1 MVFDRDDL
9 IKTYF
14 NNNEEFDSEEK
25 VEILREKLLGQE
37 GFDVLAYY

>member
-14 NNNEEFDSEEK
+14 NDSEEFDSEEK
-25 VEILREKLLGQE
+25 VEILREKLL
-37 GFDVLAYY
+37 A